1 VPSGLRQ
8 HPPGGRHALTT
19 STTAP
24 IPSSCRQHPGRSSS
38 WRVWYV
44 RGSLQPN
51 SLPRHQHP
59 GSRSSWRG
67 SLVCEGFPATK
78 LPPPP
83 QHPGSRSSWRGSL
96 VCEGFPATKLP
107 PLPSALSQQQLLEG
121 LWYVRGSLQPNS
133 LPCPQHSAS
142 SSCWRGS
149 LVCEGFPA
157 TNSPVSL
164 NAVFCLGQYAA
175 RAHRIRSSHK
185 TFAHLPVMWVCRC
198 SSLTTMQDDVMR
210 PGAEPSTGHQE
221 VAMLAGGRSQR

>member
-51 SLPRHQHP
+51 SLPCLSTQAAAAA
-59 GSRSSWRG
+59 GGVVWYVRG
-67 SLVCEGFPATK
+67 SLQPNS
-78 LPPPP
+78 LP
-83 QHPGSRSSWRGSL
+83 R
-96 VCEGFPATKLP
+96 
-107 PLPSALSQQQLLEG
+107 LSTQAAAAAG
-121 LWYVRGSLQPNS
+121 GVVWYVRGSLQPNS